1 MQLPAHALA
10 YIAAPELGS
19 SRFVTNSDSPFYVRS
34 TNHAEFKYKYP
45 EAEPTPE
52 GEDDVLWNRI
62 YVAADSRRYNHFNK
76 NFAESKKYRLS
87 GETRTLAL
95 TMLRDNK
102 SKYAEAVR
110 FAVENG
116 QPIPTQIPR
125 GNPLKMVAA
134 LAASAANA
142 ENLSMNK
149 KEKPRT
155 SESGHAAVGEDFSA
169 LSISEKIKAEGRAR
183 KQSTPVAA
191 HGMPLSSQKLGNPQ
205 SKNGSPAPQAKVDSI
220 VPKKRP
226 SGPPGKNVSSK
237 KHKPTG

>member
-52 GEDDVLWNRI
+52 GED
-62 YVAADSRRYNHFNK
+62 
-76 NFAESKKYRLS
+76 ESKKYRLS